1 MENIRHNTRQNLEI
15 AAIIIAIITFV
26 IAVIPCLG
34 LIAIIPGIVAVVLGI
49 TGLSQASGNQPQRNL
64 FTASLIIATV
74 ACLISVSQI
83 FVAGKLL
90 RKTELGKFPVE
101 LVKEIK
107 AEISKELRNEDFS
120 IKIENNEE
128 VINVNV
134 ERQRI
139 LEELENST
147 SRHDSLQKN

>member
-49 TGLSQASGNQPQRNL
+49 TGLSQASGNQSQRNL